1 MKTILIVEDELSIVR
16 MLATILREEEYAV
29 IVAADG
35 VEALELLRDNRPDMI
50 LSDMMM
56 PVMGGVELIR
66 RLRADPV
73 TAAIPILSVSG
84 DWQLAVGA
92 DAALAKPYQHA
103 ELLEVAES
111 LLQKGR
117 GTK

>member
-16 MLATILREEEYAV
+16 MLATILHEEEYAV

-56 PVMGGVELIR
+56 PVMGGVPAMLEMVKINPDVR
-66 RLRADPV
+66 IIAASGIPDNEV
-73 TAAIPILSVSG
+73 TAK
-84 DWQLAVGA
+84 AVGRQVRQF
-92 DAALAKPYQHA
+92 LAKPFSTDK
-103 ELLEVAES
+103 LLRAV
-111 LLQKGR
+111 GR
-117 GTK
+117 VMNS